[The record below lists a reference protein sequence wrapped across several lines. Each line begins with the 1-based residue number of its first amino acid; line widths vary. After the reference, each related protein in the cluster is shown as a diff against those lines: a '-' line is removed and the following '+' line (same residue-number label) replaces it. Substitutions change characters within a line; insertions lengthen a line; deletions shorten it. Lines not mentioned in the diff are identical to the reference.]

1 MKPVLLLV
9 AMASLCVAVAP
20 ASAGSVSKS
29 IQVTATVEPYC
40 AIVAAP
46 DLSFGSYT
54 AQNVSGGLGLDATA
68 VISVIC
74 PQDLPYTISLDT
86 GLHGMA
92 EECTSSPAQYRG
104 MTSQNVFGGN
114 LGYDLYTDEAHTTVW
129 GCSPETVRQDVGAN
143 TIKEYTIYGRVEPGQ
158 VTYADSYADTLTIT
172 VNF

>member
-1 MKPVLLLV
+1 MKPALVLAAV
-9 AMASLCVAVAP
+9 ASFCIAAAP

-46 DLSFGSYT
+46 NLTFGSYT
-54 AQNVSGGLGLDATA
+54 AQNVNGGLPLDATA

-74 PQDLPYTISLDT
+74 PQDLPYNISLDT
-86 GLHGMA
+86 GLHGFPT
-92 EECTSSPAQYRG
+92 ECEGGPVQYRG

-114 LGYDLYTDEAHTTVW
+114 LAYTLYTDETHFTIW
-129 GCSPETVRQDVGAN
+129 GCSPETVRQDVGTN
-143 TIKEYTIYGRVEPGQ
+143 TLKEYTIYGRVEPGII
-158 VTYADSYADTLTIT
+158 TYADDYSDTLTIT